1 MQSIRIVTCAGGA
14 RWEAPIVR
22 GLQRR
27 ELGIEL
33 ARRCVDHGELL
44 GVALRDRPRAAVVA
58 ADLPWLDRELVG
70 TLHDA
75 GVVVIAI
82 GVSSGT
88 RSLEGIG
95 IVHRLPE
102 GVTAEDLATLMH
114 GIGGEPQPAS
124 APSSPSGEALA
135 NDAGGRMVAVWGA
148 AGAPGRTSVAVHLAV
163 EAARR
168 GQSVLLIDG
177 DGWSASIAQV
187 LGLDEAPSVT
197 QAARLAGEGWP
208 QPLEGCLQSGPS
220 GCAVLA
226 GLARAELW
234 PEVRARAWNAVLDAA
249 LDTRPLVVVDL
260 AAPIEEDEELAF
272 DRVPYRRNLMT
283 LATLAAADDVL
294 LVTGGDP
301 VGIRRGIVAH
311 RTLAEFRPELMK
323 KVRVVVNRA
332 PRSARRVQECSAQL
346 SEWTG
351 HPPLAFLPI
360 EPQFERSVWEGSPLH
375 VVAPRSPWLRELRG
389 LVTAVTTVAAVTRMT
404 A

>member
-1 MQSIRIVTCAGGA
+1 MQPIRIVTCAGGA
-14 RWEAPIVR
+14 PWEAPIVR

-33 ARRCVDHGELL
+33 SRRCVDHGELL

-70 TLHDA
+70 TLQDS
-75 GVVVIAI
+75 GVIVIAI

-95 IVHRLPE
+95 VAHRLPE
-102 GVTAEDLATLMH
+102 AVTADDLAALLH
-114 GIGGEPQPAS
+114 RVGGEDQS
-124 APSSPSGEALA
+124 APVVPPALA
-135 NDAGGRMVAVWGA
+135 EAAQNDAGGRMVAVWGA
-148 AGAPGRTSVAVHLAV
+148 AGAPGRTTVAIHVAV

-168 GQSVLLIDG
+168 GQSVLLVDG
-177 DGWSASIAQV
+177 DAWAASIAQ
-187 LGLDEAPSVT
+187 LLDLDEAPSVT
-197 QAARLAGEGWP
+197 QAARLAGEGWL
-208 QPLEGCLQSGPS
+208 QPLESCLQPGPS

-226 GLARAELW
+226 GLARSELW
-234 PEVRARAWNAVLDAA
+234 PEVRERAWISVLDAA
-249 LDTRPLVVVDL
+249 LETRPLVVVDL

-283 LATLAAADDVL
+283 LATLAAADEVL
-294 LVTGGDP
+294 LVAGGDP

-311 RTLAEFRPELMK
+311 RTLADARPDVVK

-332 PRSARRVQECSAQL
+332 PRSPRRVQECSSQL

-351 HPPLAFLPI
+351 HPPLAFLPS

-389 LVTAVTTVAAVTRMT
+389 LVTAVTAVT